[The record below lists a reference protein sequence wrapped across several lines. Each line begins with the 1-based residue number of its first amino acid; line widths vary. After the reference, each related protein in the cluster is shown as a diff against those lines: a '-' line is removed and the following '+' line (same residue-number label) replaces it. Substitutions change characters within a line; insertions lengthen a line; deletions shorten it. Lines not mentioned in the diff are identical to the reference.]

1 MNKYRVINPVSWGG
15 RRERGE
21 ILELR
26 DDQVKNISADCIE
39 LIGEAKGKNQ
49 VPEEFDIDTADKKSI
64 VAELEKL
71 GVEFKPNANADA
83 LRKTYK
89 DFLKKK
95 AEAEAKVLG
104 EYKDDDGEGETSEEE
119 IPDDEIIE

>member
-39 LIGEAKGKNQ
+39 LMGEAKGKTKA
-49 VPEEFDIDTADKKSI
+49 PEEFDIETADKKSI
-64 VAELEKL
+64 IAELEKL
-71 GVEFKPNANADA
+71 GVEFKSSANADA

-95 AEAEAKVLG
+95 AEAEAKTLG
-104 EYKDDDGEGETSEEE
+104 EYKDDEDEGETSEDETPE
-119 IPDDEIIE
+119 DEIIE